1 MQPTSAPSPGAT
13 VSNPPAP
20 PKPPGFPFSIFLSIF
35 FLALLVTTVITAVLP
50 ESYASSARILVQR
63 DQADISGLGDHGGGA
78 SYDPYFSETQARLIC
93 SSAVLEKAVETL
105 DLNKKL
111 AERSG
116 LSQPLKTSE
125 SIEILKRKLRV
136 VPVRNTDIIQIE
148 AVDTN
153 PEEAATLA
161 NAVVAAYRD
170 YRSQIRARKIADA
183 LPVLQRA
190 YDENRREIL
199 ELQTEIAGLSR
210 AQNAADTNRIADAN
224 KRLEERQQLSVS
236 LLFKRLWHQ
245 TDLALPATDMV
256 RIIDPAIP
264 PSHPENPNFRLNL
277 TVAFLV
283 GGFAGLFL
291 AATVYLLQRRGYR
304 RQYQLAHN
312 PFPPPV
318 RAVAHSLV
326 ALVAGFIIGY
336 HCATPTTLFTVI
348 LIPLTI
354 LLAFFAALY
363 IELADRPVPASPP
376 SKP

>member
-1 MQPTSAPSPGAT
+1 
-13 VSNPPAP
+13 
-20 PKPPGFPFSIFLSIF
+20 
-35 FLALLVTTVITAVLP
+35 
-50 ESYASSARILVQR
+50 
-63 DQADISGLGDHGGGA
+63 
-78 SYDPYFSETQARLIC
+78 
-93 SSAVLEKAVETL
+93 
-105 DLNKKL
+105 
-111 AERSG
+111 

-224 KRLEERQQLSVS
+224 KRLEERQQISVS
-236 LLFKRLWHQ
+236 LLFKRLGHQ

-264 PSHPENPNFRLNL
+264 PRHPENPNFRLNL

-283 GGFAGLFL
+283 GGLPGCSWPPPFICSSGAV
-291 AATVYLLQRRGYR
+291 TVG
-304 RQYQLAHN
+304 N
-312 PFPPPV
+312 TSSPTTPFPAGPRRRPQPC
-318 RAVAHSLV
+318 RPGRRLHHRLPLRHPDHSFY
-326 ALVAGFIIGY
+326 G
-336 HCATPTTLFTVI
+336 HPDSPDHSPRLFRR
-348 LIPLTI
+348 PLH
-354 LLAFFAALY
+354 
-363 IELADRPVPASPP
+363 
-376 SKP
+376 